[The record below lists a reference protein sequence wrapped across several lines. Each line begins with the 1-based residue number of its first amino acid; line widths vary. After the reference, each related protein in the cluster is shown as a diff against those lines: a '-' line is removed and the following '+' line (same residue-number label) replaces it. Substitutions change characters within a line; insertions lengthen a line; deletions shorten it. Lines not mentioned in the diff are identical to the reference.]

1 MARATEE
8 LSVIICWHNPRSD
21 YLRRVLDALQSQEL
35 PKHRW
40 ELLLVDNASARRLSL
55 EWDLSWHPSARHVFE
70 SELGLSAAR
79 LRGVRESNANVIL
92 FVDDDNLLAPDY
104 LSRVLQIGVEW
115 PRLGTWGSGAIIPE
129 FEVQPPE
136 STKQF
141 FPLLAL
147 RQSPVPRW
155 GNVIGVEATPWGA
168 GLCVRRPVAIAYCR
182 HCEITPI
189 RITGRHGKLLLSG
202 EDIEMSEVACGM
214 GLGTDVFP
222 ELKLAHIIPKERI
235 STEYLL
241 RVFEGSTYKCSGTV
255 PRYPFSPRGWLS
267 IAKTLMI
274 KLSLASLR
282 AIIQA
287 HHVIKSDKAT
297 NQTFAHGT
305 TQNRLKIEAPC

>member
-1 MARATEE
+1 ME
-8 LSVIICWHNPRSD
+8 
-21 YLRRVLDALQSQEL
+21 
-35 PKHRW
+35 
-40 ELLLVDNASARRLSL
+40 
-55 EWDLSWHPSARHVFE
+55 
-70 SELGLSAAR
+70 
-79 LRGVRESNANVIL
+79 
-92 FVDDDNLLAPDY
+92 
-104 LSRVLQIGVEW
+104 
-115 PRLGTWGSGAIIPE
+115 AI
-129 FEVQPPE
+129 
-136 STKQF
+136 
-141 FPLLAL
+141 
-147 RQSPVPRW
+147 
-155 GNVIGVEATPWGA
+155 PWGA

-189 RITGRHGKLLLSG
+189 RITGRHGELLLSA
-202 EDIEMSEVACGM
+202 EDIEMSEIACGM
-214 GLGTDVFP
+214 ALGTGVFP
-222 ELKLAHIIPKERI
+222 ELKLIHIIPKERI

-274 KLSLASLR
+274 KHGLDRKISLASLR